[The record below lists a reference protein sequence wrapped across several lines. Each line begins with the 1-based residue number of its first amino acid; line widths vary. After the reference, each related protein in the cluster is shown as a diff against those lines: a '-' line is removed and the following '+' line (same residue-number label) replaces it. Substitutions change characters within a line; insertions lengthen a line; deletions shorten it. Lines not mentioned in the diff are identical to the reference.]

1 MQEKNDPKLG
11 EDPGLP
17 PRPGEPVPGDVGKKG
32 GEEPERPEG
41 PTDVPRQKPGVE
53 KGPIPETPTI

>member
-1 MQEKNDPKLG
+1 MQERNEPRLG
-11 EDPGLP
+11 EPGLP

-32 GEEPERPEG
+32 GEQPEG
-41 PTDVPRQKPGVE
+41 PTDIPRQKPGVE